1 MAEKTMWLA
10 NFEEMVGE
18 NYMESNCYT
27 SLQITTNK
35 KIEKSLSLDIFI
47 RMLLFYHRSL
57 RILSCDFFNTI
68 HEFVWMHL
76 YECTTLLT

>member
-27 SLQITTNK
+27 SLHITTNK
-35 KIEKSLSLDIFI
+35 KIENSL
-47 RMLLFYHRSL
+47 YH
-57 RILSCDFFNTI
+57 
-68 HEFVWMHL
+68 
-76 YECTTLLT
+76 